1 MGSLLSNPLNR
12 LCRKS
17 RFEYKSA
24 LRLLLIIVLMG
35 GGVAIAGT
43 PQRAKV
49 PRIGYLVL
57 PALDDPP
64 SEERQAFLQGL
75 RELGY
80 VDGKTIMIEYRS
92 AAWNRELLPDIAA
105 ELVDLKV
112 DLIVAAGLTIQAA
125 KDATKTIPI
134 VMPASPDPV
143 GAGFV
148 ASLARPGGNVTGLS
162 LMAPDLSGKRLELL
176 KEAVRKV
183 SRVAVLWNSASPS
196 AETEWKAM
204 QPAARALGIKIESR
218 AVRNPDEF
226 LRAFSDM
233 SRRRPDGVI
242 TILDTLTSSYSKI
255 IADWALQA
263 RLPTMFGYGA
273 AADAGGLMSYA
284 PRFPDLYR
292 RAATYV
298 DKILKGTPPAEL
310 PVEQPTKF
318 EFIINLKTAKQIG
331 VTITPEV
338 LYRADKVIK

>member
-1 MGSLLSNPLNR
+1 M
-12 LCRKS
+12 
-17 RFEYKSA
+17 
-24 LRLLLIIVLMG
+24 IVLLG
-35 GGVAIAGT
+35 WSVAIAGT

-57 PALDDPP
+57 PALVDPP

-80 VDGKTIMIEYRS
+80 VEGKTITIEYRS
-92 AAWNRELLPDIAA
+92 AAWNRELLPDLAV

-125 KDATKTIPI
+125 KDATKIIPI
-134 VMPASPDPV
+134 VMPATPDPV
-143 GAGFV
+143 GDGFV

-162 LMAPDLSGKRLELL
+162 LVAPELSGKRLELM

-183 SRVAVLWNSASPS
+183 SRLAVLWNSASAS

-204 QPAARALGIKIESR
+204 QRNAGSLGIKLESR
-218 AVRNPDEF
+218 AVRNADEF
-226 LRAFSDM
+226 LKAFSDM
-233 SRRRPDGVI
+233 SVRRPDGLL
-242 TILDTLTSSYSKI
+242 TILDTLTSSYSNI

-292 RAATYV
+292 RAAYYV
-298 DKILKGTPPAEL
+298 DRILKGTKPADL

-331 VTITPEV
+331 VTVPPE
-338 LYRADKVIK
+338 LLMRADKVVK